1 MQISINDKTFECQDG
16 CTLPEVLEANNI
28 KTENI
33 AVAVDFNVIPRPEW
47 GKTILQD
54 VSKIIII
61 KAVQGG

>member
-1 MQISINDKTFECQDG
+1 MQISINDKTFECQTG
-16 CTLPEVLEANNI
+16 TTLPEVLEANHI

-54 VSKIIII
+54 GSKIIII